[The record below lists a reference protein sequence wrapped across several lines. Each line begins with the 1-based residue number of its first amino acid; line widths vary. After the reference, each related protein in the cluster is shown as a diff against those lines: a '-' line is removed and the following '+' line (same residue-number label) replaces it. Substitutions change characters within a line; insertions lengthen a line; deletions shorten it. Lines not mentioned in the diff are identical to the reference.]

1 MHWGPMYRKTV
12 LDNGVRILSE
22 RIPHVRSISI
32 GAWVRS
38 GSRYETP
45 ETNGM
50 AHFIEHML
58 FKGTRSRTAFEIA
71 SLIDSVGGLM
81 NAVTGKEW
89 TSFYLKI
96 PGDHLGLSIDLLSDI
111 LNRSLFDN
119 EEIRKEKLVVLQE
132 IHMLEDSPGEYI
144 HDLFEEHFWRVHPL
158 GRPVLGTC
166 GSVETFVRDSILRF
180 FRARFGG
187 DGLIVAAAGCLDHEL
202 LVRRLADSFS
212 GLPGTVA
219 ADSCTKPHPE
229 RTVVVREKDLEQV
242 HLVLGSAAPSST
254 DPKRFAGFV
263 LNAALGGNMSSMLF
277 QEIRENRG
285 LAYSIYS
292 YLNSYAD
299 AGMIG
304 IYAGVDRGNF
314 QEVLDLIHA
323 SVRHM
328 VCGHLTEEALVRAK
342 ESLKGSFLLSL
353 ESTDNRMSRLARN
366 EVHFG
371 RLVPAE
377 ETLDRIDSV
386 SAEDVRSLAEEMFD
400 PRMLSIGVIG
410 PLSEREVALP
420 PY

>member
-1 MHWGPMYRKTV
+1 
-12 LDNGVRILSE
+12 
-22 RIPHVRSISI
+22 
-32 GAWVRS
+32 
-38 GSRYETP
+38 
-45 ETNGM
+45 
-50 AHFIEHML
+50 
-58 FKGTRSRTAFEIA
+58 
-71 SLIDSVGGLM
+71 
-81 NAVTGKEW
+81 
-89 TSFYLKI
+89 
-96 PGDHLGLSIDLLSDI
+96 
-111 LNRSLFDN
+111 
-119 EEIRKEKLVVLQE
+119 
-132 IHMLEDSPGEYI
+132 
-144 HDLFEEHFWRVHPL
+144 
-158 GRPVLGTC
+158 
-166 GSVETFVRDSILRF
+166 
-180 FRARFGG
+180 
-187 DGLIVAAAGCLDHEL
+187 
-202 LVRRLADSFS
+202 
-212 GLPGTVA
+212 
-219 ADSCTKPHPE
+219 
-229 RTVVVREKDLEQV
+229 
-242 HLVLGSAAPSST
+242 
-254 DPKRFAGFV
+254 
-263 LNAALGGNMSSMLF
+263 MSSMLF